1 MDLTDRA
8 DVTDELEQFL
18 VSRWPAAKFLEFK
31 SDWLVLSGKS
41 CQKLH
46 INADRCDWLTVTAA
60 IYPASLCSPSV
71 SVEVSLHQHLEVSQG
86 RREEHIALTKA
97 CVTDP
102 VWADGSRLTPPSL
115 PTCRS
120 ETQTVPSVEAKTPQ
134 RSTFTQDP
142 PPSSPYYT
150 AISSFKCLLTGR
162 VCKLTFLNFGGV
174 LATTVESLERGRE
187 NNHLA
192 DVNHGISP
200 RTTWQNS
207 VGPKKRSKLSCHPFI
222 ATNVSPSLRLWFC
235 WLSFE
240 LFCDVCPSSCGRY

>member
-1 MDLTDRA
+1 MDLTDWA
-8 DVTDELEQFL
+8 DVTDELEQFIL
-18 VSRWPAAKFLEFK
+18 SRWPAAKFLEFK
-31 SDWLVLSGKS
+31 TDWLNAFR
-41 CQKLH
+41 QKLPE
-46 INADRCDWLTVTAA
+46 APYQCRQVWLTQ
-60 IYPASLCSPSV
+60 SDSSHLLCLSVSASV

-86 RREEHIALTKA
+86 RREERVAFTKA
-97 CVTDP
+97 CVMDP

-120 ETQTVPSVEAKTPQ
+120 ETRTVPSVETRALQ

-150 AISSFKCLLTGR
+150 TISSFKCLLTEH

-174 LATTVESLERGRE
+174 LATTVESLERDVK

-192 DVNHGISP
+192 DIKHGVSP
-200 RTTWQNS
+200 RMTWQNS
-207 VGPKKRSKLSCHPFI
+207 VGPKKRSKLRCHPFI
-222 ATNVSPSLRLWFC
+222 ATNVSPSLRLCFC